1 MNQQLQTKR
10 DERRELEI
18 KIESMVIDIKEKPAI
33 GNSKLVCSNC
43 HHRGHRNQN
52 SKPCIL
58 QKCTEYTFCGMREKH
73 PEYFSRLNSLKS
85 DLNKKSNT
93 IRELEEQIRS
103 MNDFSSNSEY
113 HFIKSLMPRLFEV
126 DKSYKMNN

>member
-1 MNQQLQTKR
+1 
-10 DERRELEI
+10 
-18 KIESMVIDIKEKPAI
+18 
-33 GNSKLVCSNC
+33 
-43 HHRGHRNQN
+43 
-52 SKPCIL
+52 
-58 QKCTEYTFCGMREKH
+58 MREKH

-85 DLNKKSNT
+85 DLKKKSNT

-126 DKSYKMNN
+126 DKSYKMNKPKLMRDIRMLRK